1 MVDESMSNGSDTSDA
16 LQIVV
21 CELGDEHYGLDIAR
35 VIEIIRQQ
43 PITAV
48 PQSPVFVKG
57 VMNLRGRIIPV
68 VDLRS
73 RFGMPA
79 VGPTKDTRIVVA
91 DSSSARVG
99 LVVDA
104 VSEVLIVPAASLE
117 QTPNIAAGVETEYLR
132 GIAKLDD
139 RLILLLEIDGLFQ
152 IEDQS
157 PLAGAA

>member
-1 MVDESMSNGSDTSDA
+1 VVDESMSNGSDASGS
-16 LQIVV
+16 LQFVV
-21 CELGDEHYGLDIAR
+21 CELGDEHFGLDIAK
-35 VIEIIRQQ
+35 VIEIIRPL

-68 VDLRS
+68 VDLRA

-79 VGPTKDTRIVVA
+79 VEPTKETRIVVA
-91 DSSSARVG
+91 DSISTRVG

-104 VSEVLIVPAASLE
+104 VSEVLIVPVASLE
-117 QTPNIAAGVETEYLR
+117 PTPNIATNVDAEYLR

-139 RLILLLEIDGLFQ
+139 KLILLLDIDGLFL
-152 IEDQS
+152 EDQS